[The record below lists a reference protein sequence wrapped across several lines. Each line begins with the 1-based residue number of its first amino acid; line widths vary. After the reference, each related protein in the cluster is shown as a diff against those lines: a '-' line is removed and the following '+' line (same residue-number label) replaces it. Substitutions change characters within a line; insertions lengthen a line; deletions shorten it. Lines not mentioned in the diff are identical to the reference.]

1 MPFIWGSGS
10 TWKILIRSQN
20 TTVKKANSPCT
31 EDKVQTAYVIC
42 QRSPKGSG
50 AKGHS
55 ADNSRVVSSHTSP
68 QVTSQNHHI
77 TDSCPSHKGFAVT
90 DCTAG
95 HRGWRGFPMEGAHP
109 AWGSCVN
116 ASSLNSTGLH
126 RHNCSLKPNQT
137 LAAVIKCCAWLA
149 EISYSTKDLKSH
161 FQPCLIT

>member
-31 EDKVQTAYVIC
+31 EDKVQTVYVIC
-42 QRSPKGSG
+42 QGSPKGSG

-55 ADNSRVVSSHTSP
+55 ADNSRVVSSHTWP
-68 QVTSQNHHI
+68 QATSQYHHI
-77 TDSCPSHKGFAVT
+77 TYSCPSHKGFAVT

-95 HRGWRGFPMEGAHP
+95 HRGWIVFPMEGALP

-116 ASSLNSTGLH
+116 FSSLNPTGLH
-126 RHNCSLKPNQT
+126 RHNCSLTPKQT
-137 LAAVIKCCAWLA
+137 VAAIVKCCAWKA
-149 EISYSTKDLKSH
+149 EISYSIKGLKSH
-161 FQPCLIT
+161 FQPCLVA